1 MAKKRGLGRG
11 LDALLASVNSPEVPS
26 EDSNQSI
33 DTTESGS
40 GDGYRSLPLEVSE
53 PGRYQPRRDLEP
65 EALDDLA
72 NSIKAQGVM
81 QPIVIRPIETEGRY
95 EIIAGERRWRASKM
109 AGLTEIPV
117 VIKDVPDDAAIAMAL
132 IENIQR
138 ENLNP
143 MEEAVALHRLQEEF
157 ELTQQE
163 VANAVGKSRSSV
175 ANLLRLMKLTLDVRT
190 LLEHGDIE
198 MGHARALLALDGED
212 QINAAN
218 EVTAQGLSVRQT
230 EELVRKWSE
239 VSTHTP
245 KKAEKIV
252 FPELESI
259 AASLSQDWSTK
270 VTINQNS
277 KGKGKITIAYDS
289 PESLESLLAK
299 MKSGQ

>member
-1 MAKKRGLGRG
+1 MNVKKRGLGRG
-11 LDALLASVNSPEVPS
+11 LDALLAPKAVNTEA
-26 EDSNQSI
+26 ESNPAEQ
-33 DTTESGS
+33 TTSGIS
-40 GDGYRSLPLEVSE
+40 GLTYLPTETLTK
-53 PGRYQPRRDLEP
+53 GKYQPRRDMNPTQLE
-65 EALDDLA
+65 ELA
-72 NSIKAQGVM
+72 NSIRNQGIM
-81 QPIVIRPIETEGRY
+81 QPIVVRPLTDQRY
-95 EIIAGERRWRASKM
+95 EIIAGERRWRASKI

-143 MEEAVALHRLQEEF
+143 MEEAIALQRLQDEF

-175 ANLLRLMKLTLDVRT
+175 ANLLRLMKLTPDVRT

-198 MGHARALLALDGED
+198 MGHARALLALEAED

-218 EVTAQGLSVRQT
+218 EVVGQGLSVRQT
-230 EELVRKWSE
+230 EELVRKWAE
-239 VSTHTP
+239 VSAHKP
-245 KKAEKIV
+245 KKTEKIV
-252 FPELESI
+252 VPELESI
-259 AASLSQDWSTK
+259 AESLSKEWSTK

-299 MKSGQ
+299 MKAE